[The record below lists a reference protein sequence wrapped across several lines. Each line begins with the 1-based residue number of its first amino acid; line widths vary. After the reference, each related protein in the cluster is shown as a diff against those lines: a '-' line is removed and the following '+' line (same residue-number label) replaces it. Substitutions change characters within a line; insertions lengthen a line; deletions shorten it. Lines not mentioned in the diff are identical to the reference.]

1 MIHELVFSWRG
12 ALLGVLASVAAIGF
26 AIPANAASPVTSQTN
41 PAFVQVNLVSNLPDV
56 APLTD
61 PDLVN
66 AWGLAAS
73 PGTDQVPGS
82 PLWVSDNGTDKAT
95 LYIGTGPASVAK
107 FQPLPAV
114 SVTGAAPTGQ
124 VFNTDTNAN
133 DFVVTDASGHSGR
146 AVFIF
151 DTENGTIDGWS
162 PTVGVAPGAT
172 PPSTV
177 TEVARDNGANAV
189 YKGLAIAVASDG
201 HTYLYATNFRSGRV
215 EAYDS
220 TFTPVELPGGLFVDP
235 KLPTGYGPF
244 GIQEIGGQL
253 YVSFAEQDAFLHD
266 DVAGQGHGFVDVF
279 TNDGAFVK
287 RLITRGQLNSPWG
300 LALAPSGF
308 GNFGGDLLVGNFGD
322 GSINVYNPD
331 NGARVGF
338 LRQPSGRPIVI
349 DGLWGLRF
357 GNGNA
362 AKTGEL
368 LFSAGPNHESD
379 GLLGKIVV
387 AP

>member
-1 MIHELVFSWRG
+1 MTHGLVFSWRG
-12 ALLGVLASVAAIGF
+12 ALLGVLASVAAIAF
-26 AIPANAASPVTSQTN
+26 AIPAKAGSPTSLSN
-41 PAFVQVNLVSNLPDV
+41 PAFVQVNLVSNQPDV
-56 APLTD
+56 APLRD

-73 PGTDQVPGS
+73 PGTDQAPGT
-82 PLWVSDNGTDKAT
+82 PLWVSDNGSDKAT
-95 LYIGTGPASVAK
+95 LYNNGTATT
-107 FQPLPAV
+107 V
-114 SVTGAAPTGQ
+114 SKVGLTVGVTGAAPTGQ
-124 VFNTDTNAN
+124 VFNTDTNPN

-146 AVFIF
+146 ALFIF

-162 PTVGVAPGAT
+162 PGVGVAPGAM
-172 PPSTV
+172 PPSMV

-189 YKGLAIAVASDG
+189 YKGLAIAQASDG

-215 EAYDS
+215 EVYDS

-244 GIQEIGGQL
+244 GIQEIGDQL
-253 YVSFAEQDAFLHD
+253 YVSFAKQDAALHD
-266 DVAGQGHGFVDVF
+266 DVAGQGNGFVDVF

-287 RLITRGQLNSPWG
+287 RLVTRGQLNSPWG

-308 GNFGGDLLVGNFGD
+308 GNFGGDLIVGNFGD
-322 GSINVYNPD
+322 GNINVYNPN
-331 NGARVGF
+331 NGARVGA
-338 LRQPSGRPIVI
+338 LRQPNGRPIVI

-368 LFSAGPNHESD
+368 IFSAGPNDESD

>member
-1 MIHELVFSWRG
+1 MSSRLFRPRSL
-12 ALLGVLASVAAIGF
+12 AAGVLAIAAGTLITMGAAVA
-26 AIPANAASPVTSQTN
+26 PAGASPTGGQNS
-41 PAFVQVNLVSNLPDV
+41 AFVQVNLVSNLPGV

-61 PDLVN
+61 ADLVN

-73 PGTDQVPGS
+73 PGTDQAPGS
-82 PLWVSDNGTDKAT
+82 PLWVSDNGSDKAT
-95 LYIGTGPASVAK
+95 LYNNGTAAT
-107 FQPLPAV
+107 V
-114 SVTGAAPTGQ
+114 SKVGLTVDVTGAAPTGQ
-124 VFNTDTNAN
+124 VFNTDTNPN

-146 AVFIF
+146 ALFIF

-162 PTVGVAPGAT
+162 PGVGVASGAT
-172 PPSTV
+172 PPSKV

-189 YKGLAIAVASDG
+189 YKGLAIAQASDG

-253 YVSFAEQDAFLHD
+253 YVSFAEQDAALHD
-266 DVAGQGHGFVDVF
+266 DVAGQGNGFVDVF

-322 GSINVYNPD
+322 GSINVYNPN
-331 NGARVGF
+331 NGARVGD
-338 LRQPSGRPIVI
+338 LRQPNGRPIVI